1 MVKFNTKIILT
12 FFFLFILI
20 LLLTSPALTLSYA
33 GNGLSIWYKN
43 MVPALFPMMIITGC
57 MIKLNITT
65 SFVTVLHPVIKHL
78 FHLTK
83 NGTYALLIGFLCGF
97 PMGAKVICTLYR
109 QKKLS
114 KSEADAL
121 LPICNNIGP
130 VFMLTYGLKSFLKE
144 KFYLTLLLFYTI
156 PLVYAF
162 FILRKK
168 TFTENNNYSK
178 EKISF
183 SLALD
188 ESISEG
194 AAGMLSLGGYLMFF
208 NILLMIPIELFP
220 LNTIFK
226 SLIACFLEITNGLA
240 FPTVLPPY
248 IYLALLQ
255 FGGLCCIFQTL
266 KYILGTNLSF
276 MNYMLHKINLT
287 IITLVFFYAY
297 YVFVSCVLRV

>member
-109 QKKLS
+109 SRFYVNLRVKILS
-114 KSEADAL
+114 QGKILSDSFIIL
-121 LPICNNIGP
+121 HNPTGICI
-130 VFMLTYGLKSFLKE
+130 
-144 KFYLTLLLFYTI
+144 FYTT
-156 PLVYAF
+156 
-162 FILRKK
+162 KK
-168 TFTENNNYSK
+168 NFYGK
-178 EKISF
+178 QQ
-183 SLALD
+183 
-188 ESISEG
+188 
-194 AAGMLSLGGYLMFF
+194 
-208 NILLMIPIELFP
+208 LF
-220 LNTIFK
+220 
-226 SLIACFLEITNGLA
+226 
-240 FPTVLPPY
+240 
-248 IYLALLQ
+248 
-255 FGGLCCIFQTL
+255 
-266 KYILGTNLSF
+266 
-276 MNYMLHKINLT
+276 
-287 IITLVFFYAY
+287 
-297 YVFVSCVLRV
+297 